1 MEKVKKNLEEV
12 VAAIKNSK
20 EYQNCVRIKKQMND
34 NPLICEK
41 INKIKKLQKEV
52 VKSGYDKD
60 KKKELDLLVEELE
73 SIPIYVVYTQNLE
86 IVNQKIDYV
95 RDSLNDYFKE
105 LFEKDTNI

>member
-34 NPLICEK
+34 NPLIYEK

-52 VKSGYDKD
+52 VKSSYDKD
-60 KKKELDLLVEELE
+60 IKKELDLLVGELE

>member
-1 MEKVKKNLEEV
+1 
-12 VAAIKNSK
+12 
-20 EYQNCVRIKKQMND
+20 MND

-52 VKSGYDKD
+52 VKSSYDKD
-60 KKKELDLLVEELE
+60 IKKELDLLVGELE